1 MVVAMV
7 TKKGK
12 SKFKEILEVLLGG
25 PVMFDEHS
33 ATPPKAFDPD
43 QWGPTGGAKVKLA
56 KQPAAY
62 KSMEEYEAAMYA
74 NVPKPTMAM
83 SKAPQYP
90 LYTSVATMTFFAVSS
105 CSNWPEPSQAPLAQA
120 DYDPESVEGPTD
132 DGDTEEPQTE
142 NSVLVKGGAP
152 VRDPKPGARKLRM

>member
-1 MVVAMV
+1 MV

-12 SKFKEILEVLLGG
+12 SKFKELLGVLLGG
-25 PVMFDEHS
+25 VEH
-33 ATPPKAFDPD
+33 ATTPTE
-43 QWGPTGGAKVKLA
+43 QWEPTGGAKIKLA
-56 KQPAAY
+56 KQPSAY
-62 KSMEEYEAAMYA
+62 KSMKEYEAAMYA
-74 NVPKPTMAM
+74 NVPKPTMAA